1 MPTKKKCPAPLGNPN
16 KTKRTYSNSA
26 SSQRARILEHF
37 ANCPRLSTIEA
48 REEYGILHPGGRV
61 MELRKNGYQID
72 THWIFAPD
80 SNGVLHRIGQY
91 VFQGQGKE
99 VIYESL

>member
-1 MPTKKKCPAPLGNPN
+1 MSTQKKCPAALGNPK
-16 KTKRTYSNSA
+16 KTKRAYSNSA

-48 REEYGILHPGGRV
+48 RDEYGILHPCGRV
-61 MELRKNGYQID
+61 MELRKKGYRID
-72 THWIFAPD
+72 TNWIAAPD

-91 VFQGQGKE
+91 VFQGKE
-99 VIYESL
+99 QEVNHAPL